1 MKRYIRSSIGNYR
14 GYNIEIEK
22 SGDQRYYFVDD
33 HRKIHYADLEDELK
47 SKIDKFIEEKSV
59 VESST
64 YVQKLIRKRPQKDR
78 SGNPLVYSGSG
89 GRSLV
94 GINYD
99 SIDKFDTKEDAL
111 EDLKKTA
118 KKFSEWKVVKFE
130 DEQETSIES
139 GETISGWYVGNPDP
153 TGRLEGDLRFE
164 NKMKSWRDVY
174 KEFVKIADKYFPD
187 DDKIDQEIN
196 KLYFKHSKNPYFQEA
211 WKRWGDSA
219 ADDPE
224 ELEDIDSSVNVDS
237 LLKGDA
243 VVVQTSN
250 SELHPVIFEKYKEN
264 DTFLGWDWTEYLRR
278 FFLIDIV
285 YHAENFQDAVDYID
299 RKDGV
304 TAAVKTKVKPF
315 VVTYMY
321 DDGDVENGPNPYGGE
336 DLVYAE
342 DEDEACRQWEE
353 YCDADRLDG
362 YAGCNARPATPE
374 DVNRLEAEKKDYG
387 IMDPVSAAVDVE
399 YYDLPNSLY
408 MFLQDVVQETGAFE
422 YGDLRNVVNGVTR
435 DQKRQLS
442 NFKRRY
448 YRAAENQD
456 EKKCNKIGGE
466 IADWL
471 FTLK

>member
-1 MKRYIRSSIGNYR
+1 MKRYIRNSDSPYFIEKNGENLYSVVREDDLEVISDSHESYEDAKAEMDRLLKAERTPKVEKDANKDQYVVYAEGLESKGNKFYWTRSGGGKWRTEAGADKFTKAEAEKLEKMNGKYRWIKKKVTSSIEATIAWTGEPDSY
-14 GYNIEIEK
+14 YNERINQLA
-22 SGDQRYYFVDD
+22 DQRLES
-33 HRKIHYADLEDELK
+33 RIH
-47 SKIDKFIEEKSV
+47 
-59 VESST
+59 
-64 YVQKLIRKRPQKDR
+64 
-78 SGNPLVYSGSG
+78 
-89 GRSLV
+89 
-94 GINYD
+94 
-99 SIDKFDTKEDAL
+99 
-111 EDLKKTA
+111 
-118 KKFSEWKVVKFE
+118 
-130 DEQETSIES
+130 
-139 GETISGWYVGNPDP
+139 
-153 TGRLEGDLRFE
+153 
-164 NKMKSWRDVY
+164 SWRDAY
-174 KEFVKIADKYFPD
+174 KEFEKIENKYFPD
-187 DDKIDQEIN
+187 VEKIDEEVN
-196 KLYFKHSKNPYFQEA
+196 KLYFRHSKNPYFQEA
-211 WKRWGDSA
+211 WKRWGDSGA
-219 ADDPE
+219 DPE

-243 VVVQTSN
+243 VVVQTSD

-264 DTFLGWDWTEYLRR
+264 DTFLGWDWKEYLRR
-278 FFLIDIV
+278 FFLVDIV

-321 DDGDVENGPNPYGGE
+321 DDGDAENGPHPYGGE

-387 IMDPVSAAVDVE
+387 IMDPVSSAVDVE

-408 MFLQDVVQETGAFE
+408 MFLQDVAQETGAFE
-422 YGDLRNVVNGVTR
+422 YGDLRNVALGVTE
-435 DQKRQLS
+435 DEKRILS